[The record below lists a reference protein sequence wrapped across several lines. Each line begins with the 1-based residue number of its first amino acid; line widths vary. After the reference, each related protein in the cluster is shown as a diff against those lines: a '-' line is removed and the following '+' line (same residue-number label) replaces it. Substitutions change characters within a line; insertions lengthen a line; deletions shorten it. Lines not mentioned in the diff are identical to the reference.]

1 MWKYIDIML
10 RIYWNFVV
18 TLKVVFFFHLPV
30 PSEHRTCSH
39 IVKRTVKS
47 WQIGILDIISSFD
60 FTHEI

>member
-1 MWKYIDIML
+1 MEIYRYYVENILEL
-10 RIYWNFVV
+10 RCYF
-18 TLKVVFFFHLPV
+18 KSCFFFHLPV
-30 PSEHRTCSH
+30 PSERRTCSH